1 MMKLPDIARLA
12 CLLSFLA
19 CLPLFA
25 LPAWAEGWQP
35 AQLMEL
41 LAQKKTGKATFT
53 EKKTIG
59 ILDQPV
65 VSSGKLSFTAP
76 DKLEKITLTP
86 QRESLLL
93 DGDTL
98 TIERQGKQPMTV
110 NIKNHPEAAMFI
122 ESIRGT
128 LAGDLSAL
136 ERFYR
141 VELSGAPDHWQLKL
155 TPRQEDAGTV
165 FSSIRIAG
173 SQADVKTIHLE
184 QRDGDQSVM
193 TITPIPG
200 Q

>member
-1 MMKLPDIARLA
+1 MMKLPDIAHPVRLA
-12 CLLSFLA
+12 FLL
-19 CLPLFA
+19 LPLFA

-86 QRESLLL
+86 QHESLML

-98 TIERQGKQPMTV
+98 TIERPDKRTMTV

-136 ERFYR
+136 ERFYQ
-141 VELSGAPDHWQLKL
+141 VELTGAADSWQLKL
-155 TPRQEDAGTV
+155 TPKQEDAGTV
-165 FSSIRIAG
+165 FSGIRIAG

-184 QRDGDQSVM
+184 QRDGDHSEM
-193 TITPIPG
+193 TITQLPG